1 MSNPLLIPLVFLACL
16 HELTVSV
23 LLYVPGKETIGVVVL
38 DAEQGGDLT
47 STSAIA
53 LVLTIV
59 VLLCALPLVASR
71 AQGGDEIREGDET
84 LAPGDGPEATF
95 DQIGLG
101 RVDHH
106 AGARLHQDPEDFD
119 VVGLHAATPVGRT
132 MPLCRNFDWMMSP
145 SNGFMMYS
153 SAPASRA

>member
-1 MSNPLLIPLVFLACL
+1 MLTFGRWLYGGLAIIALAYLARFWALAQQPVAAALAQVGPEPARAARASGASAVRAWWVSVWPSIRPSILAGWLLVFLACL

-71 AQGGDEIREGDET
+71 RIRTALGFSAGG
-84 LAPGDGPEATF
+84 A
-95 DQIGLG
+95 
-101 RVDHH
+101 
-106 AGARLHQDPEDFD
+106 
-119 VVGLHAATPVGRT
+119 
-132 MPLCRNFDWMMSP
+132 W
-145 SNGFMMYS
+145 
-153 SAPASRA
+153 